1 MISAKD
7 MQKVFQINWVKKLIN
22 QTNSKWAMIPY
33 NEFNQLGGEL
43 SIFHS
48 NLEFRDIKGLHLIKS
63 VFWKSVLSTWVEV
76 NSNENVVEDCIPSY
90 KQEAQRLWNNNM
102 ISFKGKPLFFPQ
114 WVKAGIYK
122 LGHLFNEEG
131 EFLTM
136 REISNIVGK
145 SPSLW
150 FEYNA
155 LFNAIPLEWKGKS
168 NVPQSSVQ
176 PQYWDKDLTSYT
188 NKMIRAKINSLK
200 YSRPCSVAFWEKKF
214 NIEYDRKMWKI
225 PMRCTKEIR
234 LQCLQWKILHN
245 IYPTS
250 IMLYKMKLRE
260 TTNCP
265 YCPYET
271 DFIEHFFFTCKKCV
285 PSWKHVENILNVF
298 LGQRVNID
306 VKMAILGLWKADDM
320 GSQMVFL
327 VNWLLL
333 IGKMCISKFK
343 YGTSYDIITMF
354 DYELRFRRNHLPNEF
369 KNLLP

>member
-1 MISAKD
+1 MYKLIWKRPFTDKKAFEKVKIAVVNADIESGGLKMISAKD
-7 MQKVFQINWVKKLIN
+7 MHKVLQINWVKNLLTRQIQNGQRYLITSLIN
-22 QTNSKWAMIPY
+22 W
-33 NEFNQLGGEL
+33 GEL
-43 SIFHS
+43 NIFHS
-48 NLEFRDIKGLHLIKS
+48 NLEFRDIKGPHLIKS

-76 NSNENVVEDCIPSY
+76 NSNENVVEDCIPSH

-114 WVKAGIYK
+114 WAKAGIYK
-122 LGHLFNEEG
+122 LGHLFNEG
-131 EFLTM
+131 EFLTIKK
-136 REISNIVGK
+136 ISYIVGK

-155 LFNAIPLEWKGKS
+155 IFNAIPLEWKEKS
-168 NVPQSSVQ
+168 NVPRSSIQ
-176 PQYWDKDLTSYT
+176 PQYRDKDLTSYT

-200 YSRPCSVAFWEKKF
+200 YSRPCSVAFWERKF
-214 NIEYDRKMWKI
+214 NIECDRKMWKI

-260 TTNCP
+260 TMNCP

-271 DFIEHFFFTCKKCV
+271 DFIEHFFFTCKKYV
-285 PSWKHVENILNVF
+285 PLWKHVENILNVF

-306 VKMAILGLWKADDM
+306 VKMAILGLWKADERDAH
-320 GSQMVFL
+320 
-327 VNWLLL
+327 
-333 IGKMCISKFK
+333 IGL
-343 YGTSYDIITMF
+343 TPTD
-354 DYELRFRRNHLPNEF
+354 EF
-369 KNLLP
+369 CLWGL

>member
-1 MISAKD
+1 MERNCSLVIKYWNTGIFSLTNWPQRD
-7 MQKVFQINWVKKLIN
+7 VSVIIKV
-22 QTNSKWAMIPY
+22 
-33 NEFNQLGGEL
+33 
-43 SIFHS
+43 
-48 NLEFRDIKGLHLIKS
+48 
-63 VFWKSVLSTWVEV
+63 
-76 NSNENVVEDCIPSY
+76 
-90 KQEAQRLWNNNM
+90 
-102 ISFKGKPLFFPQ
+102 
-114 WVKAGIYK
+114 
-122 LGHLFNEEG
+122 
-131 EFLTM
+131 
-136 REISNIVGK
+136 
-145 SPSLW
+145 
-150 FEYNA
+150 
-155 LFNAIPLEWKGKS
+155 
-168 NVPQSSVQ
+168 
-176 PQYWDKDLTSYT
+176 
-188 NKMIRAKINSLK
+188 
-200 YSRPCSVAFWEKKF
+200 SVAFWEKKF

-285 PSWKHVENILNVF
+285 PLWKHVENILNVF

-320 GSQMVFL
+320 GSQMVYL

-333 IGKMCISKFK
+333 IGKMWISKFK